1 MRGLDE
7 IANSTPPDYLTHAP
21 KNPLAVAHK
30 MLQKAKQLFPKMGD
44 GDPNYRFMF
53 VGPGAGLVVKE
64 LINMEQQARG
74 VETSKRG
81 ITSAPNDV
89 WAYVGW
95 KRPWELTQGN
105 KAIDVCLVN
114 RYLQALLL
122 PDEWSSTVKEIKRI
136 SKYSSLI

>member
-1 MRGLDE
+1 MRTLEE
-7 IANSTPPDYLTHAP
+7 IANSTPLDYLTHAP
-21 KNPLAVAHK
+21 KDPVALAHK
-30 MLQKAKQLFPKMGD
+30 MLQVARQKLPKEAD

-64 LINMEQQARG
+64 LILLEQQARG

-81 ITSAPNDV
+81 ITYAPQDV

-95 KRPWELTQGN
+95 KKPWELTQGD
-105 KAIDVCLVN
+105 KGIDVCLVN
-114 RYLQALLL
+114 RYLQTLLL
-122 PDEWSSTVKEIKRI
+122 PDEWSRTVAEIKRI